1 MTQQTLINSNN
12 NPDPQID
19 DSKNYLTELVGEGK
33 KFKSPEE
40 LAKGKAI
47 SDAYITTMEREKDEL
62 RQDYLKLKADYDS
75 RAKIEELMDQLS
87 KPQTPTNVSAQPLAD
102 PVKPEYDPKQIESLV
117 SQKLVEHEASKR
129 QAENFTLVRNKL
141 TERYG
146 ENYQP
151 ALTKQIQELG
161 LTKEFVD
168 DLARSHPQVLFKTLG
183 LDQAP
188 QREPFQA
195 PTRTQQAFAPTGEKK
210 RTWSFYQQM
219 RRDNP
224 KLYHDPKTV
233 VQMHN
238 DAIRLGEDFEDGDYK
253 AY

>member
-1 MTQQTLINSNN
+1 
-12 NPDPQID
+12 
-19 DSKNYLTELVGEGK
+19 
-33 KFKSPEE
+33 
-40 LAKGKAI
+40 
-47 SDAYITTMEREKDEL
+47 
-62 RQDYLKLKADYDS
+62 
-75 RAKIEELMDQLS
+75 MDQLS
-87 KPQTPTNVSAQPLAD
+87 KPQAPTNVSAPPSAD

-117 SQKLVEHEASKR
+117 SQKLVEHETVKK
-129 QAENFTLVRNKL
+129 QTENFNLVRNKL
-141 TERYG
+141 TERFG

-151 ALTKQIQELG
+151 SLTKQMQDLG

-168 DLARSHPQVLFKTLG
+168 ELARNHPKVLFKTLG
-183 LDQAP
+183 LDQEP

-219 RRDNP
+219 RRENP